1 MNHSKHENYK
11 NKHTE
16 MEYLNNIQ
24 KIKKLK
30 DRELG
35 DRKKRSKGK
44 FKSYF
49 LNQITYLQMKW
60 INLNKK
66 ND

>member
-49 LNQITYLQMKW
+49 LNQITYL
-60 INLNKK
+60 
-66 ND
+66 